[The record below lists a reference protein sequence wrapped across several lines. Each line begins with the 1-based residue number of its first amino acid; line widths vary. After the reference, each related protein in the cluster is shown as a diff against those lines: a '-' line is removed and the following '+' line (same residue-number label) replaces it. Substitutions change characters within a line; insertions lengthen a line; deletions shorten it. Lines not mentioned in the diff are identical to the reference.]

1 MKNDGLGEFDKIW
14 TDVRGF
20 MPVNSRILI
29 TGANGLVASNLVD
42 AFMHFNKK
50 YDTHNHIEAVCRN
63 REKAEK
69 RFVDYVGSDEFS
81 ICCQDV
87 CDFELDQ
94 PCDYIFHTASNA
106 HPLAYSTNPIETIKT
121 NVIGTMKILEY
132 AVKANVK
139 KIVYVSTSEIYG
151 DKNADTANE
160 RFVETEYGSIN
171 TLVSR
176 SCYSE
181 SKRCAETVCICYGQ
195 EKDLDIKI
203 VRPGY
208 IYGAQITD
216 ENSRADAQFLRNVIG
231 KSNIV
236 MKSEGLQ
243 KRSYCYVA
251 DAVSA
256 MIYVLMKGSA
266 GQAYNIANSESEASV
281 REYAE
286 ALAKC
291 GGVEVVFDIP
301 AEIES
306 KGYSMIKNSLLS
318 DKKLRSLGWKPK
330 YDLNQGVTEMLNKF

>member
-106 HPLAYSTNPIETIKT
+106 HPLAYSIKPIETIKT

-171 TLVSR
+171 TLVPR

-216 ENSRADAQFLRNVIG
+216 ENSRAESRLTRRLISPKKVLPGMNPAQSFQLPVIRRLQADAQTVDPRLPVGKELFFCDGSRIQLRCNLRVPVYP
-231 KSNIV
+231 KRIV
-236 MKSEGLQ
+236 NRAENLLRLSGL
-243 KRSYCYVA
+243 
-251 DAVSA
+251 
-256 MIYVLMKGSA
+256 
-266 GQAYNIANSESEASV
+266 
-281 REYAE
+281 
-286 ALAKC
+286 
-291 GGVEVVFDIP
+291 
-301 AEIES
+301 
-306 KGYSMIKNSLLS
+306 
-318 DKKLRSLGWKPK
+318 
-330 YDLNQGVTEMLNKF
+330 